1 MAQTAAVMAALAAE
15 LAPLDSASLAARFRR
30 GRRSAAKIGSVLGV
44 LERMGFV
51 TPPTPGAAS
60 ACAVPRSVCRLPP
73 LGQKRVSGE

>member
-15 LAPLDSASLAARFRR
+15 PAPLDSASLAARFRR

-51 TPPTPGAAS
+51 TADAGSSFSVRRAA
-60 ACAVPRSVCRLPP
+60 
-73 LGQKRVSGE
+73 